1 MNLDEL
7 KQGLSSLM
15 DSMSG
20 GWQHMRQAASSALT
34 SFRPSA
40 QTNVPDKAAVDD
52 MFYIPSGT
60 WSMLGANLFEDNKRV
75 VVSIELP
82 GVDKNDID
90 IEVLDNRLVV
100 HGEKRFERE
109 EVEGRYRVLQCAY
122 GAFER
127 ILPLPV
133 PVVADQASA
142 SYRNGV
148 LRVELPKADPGMPH
162 KVKVKVE

>member
-20 GWQHMRQAASSALT
+20 GWQHLRQSASSALT
-34 SFRPSA
+34 SFRPGA
-40 QTNVPDKAAVDD
+40 HTNVPDKSAVDD

-60 WSMLGANLFEDNKRV
+60 WSMLGANLFEDNKRIV
-75 VVSIELP
+75 VNIELP
-82 GVDKNDID
+82 GVDKNDLD

-100 HGEKRFERE
+100 RGEKRFARE
-109 EVEGRYRVLQCAY
+109 ENDGRYRVLQCAY

-127 ILPLPV
+127 SVPLPV
-133 PVVADQASA
+133 PVVPDLAKATFS
-142 SYRNGV
+142 NGV
-148 LRVELPKADPGMPH
+148 LRVELPKADPGTPH
-162 KVKVKVE
+162 KVRVKID

>member
-7 KQGLSSLM
+7 KQGLSSLI
-15 DSMSG
+15 DSVSG

-40 QTNVPDKAAVDD
+40 QTNVPDKADVDD

-60 WSMLGANLFEDNKRV
+60 WSMLGANLFEDDKRLV
-75 VVSIELP
+75 VRIEIP
-82 GVDKNDID
+82 GVDKNDLD

-100 HGEKRFERE
+100 HGEKRFEGE
-109 EVEGRYRVLQCAY
+109 DAAGRYRVLQCAY

-127 ILPLPV
+127 SLPLPV
-133 PVVADQASA
+133 AVVPDQAKA
-142 SYRNGV
+142 SYNNGV
-148 LRVELPKADPGMPH
+148 LRVELPKADPGVPH
-162 KVKVKVE
+162 KVRVKVE

>member
-7 KQGLSSLM
+7 KQGLSSLL
-15 DSMSG
+15 DSVSG

-60 WSMLGANLFEDNKRV
+60 WSMLGANMFEDNKRIV
-75 VVSIELP
+75 VRIELP
-82 GVDKNDID
+82 GVDKNDLD
-90 IEVLDNRLVV
+90 IEVLDNKLIVR
-100 HGEKRFERE
+100 GEKRFERE
-109 EVEGRYRVLQCAY
+109 DSEGRYRVLQCAY

-127 ILPLPV
+127 SVPLTVAVV
-133 PVVADQASA
+133 PDQATA
-142 SYRNGV
+142 SFQNGV
-148 LRVELPKADPGMPH
+148 LRVELPKADPGMPQ
-162 KVKVKVE
+162 KVRVKIE

>member
-34 SFRPSA
+34 SFRPSD
-40 QTNVPDKAAVDD
+40 QTNVPEKGDVDD

-60 WSMLGANLFEDNKRV
+60 WSMLGANLFEDNKRIV
-75 VVSIELP
+75 VRLEIP
-82 GVDKNDID
+82 GIDKNDID

-100 HGEKRFERE
+100 RGEKRFERE
-109 EVEGRYRVLQCAY
+109 ASEGRYRTLQCAY

-133 PVVADQASA
+133 PVVPDQAKAAYS
-142 SYRNGV
+142 NGV
-148 LRVELPKADPGMPH
+148 LRVELPKQDPGTPH
-162 KVKVKVE
+162 KVRVKVE